1 MSEEKLTVAE
11 LLARRQKEGAP
22 SEPPRRRRRRSLE
35 DGGVSVQELTGS
47 IPRVKAGE
55 PRRGAHAL
63 SNADDGQTTTSDL
76 LADEAATNATEEA
89 QATEPEAEAPEHSEA
104 VAESVIVAE
113 EADSSEHE
121 VQAEAEAEAAAQE
134 EEEPELIEADTEVAD
149 AEVADAEVAG
159 VEADEVAEEPAAP
172 AVPVAPATPQQE
184 QAAPSTPTTQ
194 PAASAVPL
202 AIPMEPRPVMVNSER
217 SEITYTFTELRDM
230 ADESQQIGEPGPV
243 ARAVLTGSNAY
254 DDRPTASIPVVQ
266 DNVDE
271 ASETSAESDD
281 VDGEQLAESET
292 TEAPEEQTHVLPQVE
307 EADAV
312 GETEAAQETDT
323 FEATDA
329 DADTGAASE
338 AAVAT
343 AVAPEVA
350 QPEDV
355 QAETT
360 PTQVAADEKQ
370 SEPRDVVKREES
382 KSSKGKV
389 AARDG
394 YAEDNSLS
402 VPLLLIQVFVGL
414 IAGALVFL
422 GFTMA
427 WSSLPKIVVVIM
439 ALVVAGGFAG
449 MANYLRREKD
459 KLTPIL
465 AGLVGLALTFGPWIL
480 FQL

>member
-35 DGGVSVQELTGS
+35 EGGVSVQELTGS
-47 IPRVKAGE
+47 IPRVKADE

-63 SNADDGQTTTSDL
+63 SNADDDQTTTSDL
-76 LADEAATNATEEA
+76 LADEAAANAADEA
-89 QATEPEAEAPEHSEA
+89 QATEPEVEAPEHSEA
-104 VAESVIVAE
+104 VAESVVVAE
-113 EADSSEHE
+113 GADSSEHE

-134 EEEPELIEADTEVAD
+134 EEESELAEAD
-149 AEVADAEVAG
+149 AEVADAEVAEVEADD
-159 VEADEVAEEPAAP
+159 VEADEVAEVAEEPVAPVAPAAPQQEQAAQSTPTAQPAAP
-172 AVPVAPATPQQE
+172 AVP
-184 QAAPSTPTTQ
+184 
-194 PAASAVPL
+194 L
-202 AIPMEPRPVMVNSER
+202 AIPIEPRPVMVNSER

-230 ADESQQIGEPGPV
+230 ADESQQLGEPGPV

-271 ASETSAESDD
+271 SSEASAESDD
-281 VDGEQLAESET
+281 VDGEQLAE
-292 TEAPEEQTHVLPQVE
+292 A
-307 EADAV
+307 
-312 GETEAAQETDT
+312 EAAQETAT
-323 FEATDA
+323 FEAADA
-329 DADTGAASE
+329 DADTGAASK
-338 AAVAT
+338 AAVAA

-350 QPEDV
+350 QAEGAQADIEQTEDAPAEAAQV
-355 QAETT
+355 ETT
-360 PTQVAADEKQ
+360 PTQAAADEKQ
-370 SEPRDVVKREES
+370 AEPRDVVKREES
-382 KSSKGKV
+382 KSSKGKAV
-389 AARDG
+389 ARDG

>member
-35 DGGVSVQELTGS
+35 EGGVSVQELTGS
-47 IPRVKAGE
+47 IPRVKADE

-63 SNADDGQTTTSDL
+63 SNADDDQTTTSDL
-76 LADEAATNATEEA
+76 LADEAAANAAEEA
-89 QATEPEAEAPEHSEA
+89 QATEPEVEAPEHSEA
-104 VAESVIVAE
+104 VAESVVVAE
-113 EADSSEHE
+113 GADSSEHE
-121 VQAEAEAEAAAQE
+121 VQAEAEAEA
-134 EEEPELIEADTEVAD
+134 DEVA
-149 AEVADAEVAG
+149 
-159 VEADEVAEEPAAP
+159 EVAEEPVA
-172 AVPVAPATPQQE
+172 PVAPAAPQQE
-184 QAAPSTPTTQ
+184 QAAQSTPTAQ
-194 PAASAVPL
+194 PAAPAVPL

-266 DNVDE
+266 DKVDE
-271 ASETSAESDD
+271 ASEASVETDG
-281 VDGEQLAESET
+281 VDGEQLAE
-292 TEAPEEQTHVLPQVE
+292 A
-307 EADAV
+307 
-312 GETEAAQETDT
+312 EAAQETAT
-323 FEATDA
+323 FEAVDA
-329 DADTGAASE
+329 DADTGAASK
-338 AAVAT
+338 AAVAA

-350 QPEDV
+350 QAEDA
-355 QAETT
+355 QADIEQAEDAPAEAAQVETT
-360 PTQVAADEKQ
+360 PTQAAADEKQ

-382 KSSKGKV
+382 KSSKGKAV
-389 AARDG
+389 ARDG

>member
-35 DGGVSVQELTGS
+35 EGGVSVQELTGS
-47 IPRVKAGE
+47 IPRVKADE

-63 SNADDGQTTTSDL
+63 SNADDDQTTTSDL
-76 LADEAATNATEEA
+76 LADEAAANAAEEA
-89 QATEPEAEAPEHSEA
+89 QATEPEVEAPEHSEA
-104 VAESVIVAE
+104 VAESVVVAE
-113 EADSSEHE
+113 GADSSEHE
-121 VQAEAEAEAAAQE
+121 VQAEAEAEA
-134 EEEPELIEADTEVAD
+134 DEVA
-149 AEVADAEVAG
+149 
-159 VEADEVAEEPAAP
+159 EVAEEPVA
-172 AVPVAPATPQQE
+172 PVAPAAPQQE
-184 QAAPSTPTTQ
+184 QAAQSTPTAQ
-194 PAASAVPL
+194 PAAPAVPL

-266 DNVDE
+266 DKVDE
-271 ASETSAESDD
+271 ASEASVETDG
-281 VDGEQLAESET
+281 VDGEQLAE
-292 TEAPEEQTHVLPQVE
+292 A
-307 EADAV
+307 
-312 GETEAAQETDT
+312 EAAQETAT
-323 FEATDA
+323 FEAVDA
-329 DADTGAASE
+329 DADTGAASK
-338 AAVAT
+338 AAVAA

-350 QPEDV
+350 QAEGAQADIEQTEDAPAEAAQV
-355 QAETT
+355 ETT
-360 PTQVAADEKQ
+360 PTQAAADEKQ

-382 KSSKGKV
+382 KNSTGKAV
-389 AARDG
+389 ARDG

>member
-35 DGGVSVQELTGS
+35 EGGVSVQELTGS
-47 IPRVKAGE
+47 IPRVKADE

-63 SNADDGQTTTSDL
+63 SNADDDQTTTSDL
-76 LADEAATNATEEA
+76 LADEAAANAADEA
-89 QATEPEAEAPEHSEA
+89 QATEPEVEAPEHSEA
-104 VAESVIVAE
+104 VAESVVVAE
-113 EADSSEHE
+113 GADSSEHE

-134 EEEPELIEADTEVAD
+134 EEESEVAEAD
-149 AEVADAEVAG
+149 AEVADAEVAEAE
-159 VEADEVAEEPAAP
+159 VAEAEADEVTEVAEEPAAP
-172 AVPVAPATPQQE
+172 VAPAAPQQE
-184 QAAPSTPTTQ
+184 QAAQSTPTAQ
-194 PAASAVPL
+194 PAAPAVPL

-230 ADESQQIGEPGPV
+230 ADESQQLGEPGPV

-266 DNVDE
+266 DKVDE
-271 ASETSAESDD
+271 ASEASVETDG
-281 VDGEQLAESET
+281 VDGEQFAE
-292 TEAPEEQTHVLPQVE
+292 A
-307 EADAV
+307 
-312 GETEAAQETDT
+312 EAAQETAT
-323 FEATDA
+323 FEAADA
-329 DADTGAASE
+329 DADTGAASK
-338 AAVAT
+338 AAVAA

-350 QPEDV
+350 QAEDA
-355 QAETT
+355 QADIEQAEDAPAEAAQVETT
-360 PTQVAADEKQ
+360 PTQAAADEKQ
-370 SEPRDVVKREES
+370 AEPRDVVKREES
-382 KSSKGKV
+382 KSSKGKAV
-389 AARDG
+389 ARDG

>member
-35 DGGVSVQELTGS
+35 EGGVSVQELTGS
-47 IPRVKAGE
+47 IPRVKADE

-63 SNADDGQTTTSDL
+63 SNADDDQTTASDL
-76 LADEAATNATEEA
+76 LADEAAANAAEEA
-89 QATEPEAEAPEHSEA
+89 QATEPETEAPEQPETA
-104 VAESVIVAE
+104 AESEVVVE
-113 EADSSEHE
+113 EPDSSEPE
-121 VQAEAEAEAAAQE
+121 VQAEAEAEAAVRE
-134 EEEPELIEADTEVAD
+134 EDEPELIEADTEVAD
-149 AEVADAEVAG
+149 AEVADAEVAD

-172 AVPVAPATPQQE
+172 AVPVAPVTPQQE

-194 PAASAVPL
+194 PAATAVPL

-266 DNVDE
+266 DNLGEAPESSEVPEASVESDDTDTDTDTAA
-271 ASETSAESDD
+271 ASET
-281 VDGEQLAESET
+281 
-292 TEAPEEQTHVLPQVE
+292 
-307 EADAV
+307 
-312 GETEAAQETDT
+312 
-323 FEATDA
+323 
-329 DADTGAASE
+329 
-338 AAVAT
+338 AVAA

-350 QPEDV
+350 QAEGAPSDAEQAEDV
-355 QAETT
+355 PSETTPAETT

-370 SEPRDVVKREES
+370 SEPRDVVKREKP

-439 ALVVAGGFAG
+439 ALVVTGGFAG
-449 MANYLRREKD
+449 IANYVRREKD
-459 KLTPIL
+459 KLTPVL
-465 AGLVGLALTFGPWIL
+465 AGLVGLALTFGPWII

>member
-35 DGGVSVQELTGS
+35 EGGVSVQELTGS
-47 IPRVKAGE
+47 IPRVKADE

-63 SNADDGQTTTSDL
+63 SNADDDQTTTSDL
-76 LADEAATNATEEA
+76 LADEAAANAAEEA
-89 QATEPEAEAPEHSEA
+89 QATEPEVEAPEHSEA
-104 VAESVIVAE
+104 VAEPVVVAE
-113 EADSSEHE
+113 GADSSEHE
-121 VQAEAEAEAAAQE
+121 VQAEAEAEA
-134 EEEPELIEADTEVAD
+134 DEVA
-149 AEVADAEVAG
+149 
-159 VEADEVAEEPAAP
+159 EVAEEPVA
-172 AVPVAPATPQQE
+172 PVAPAAPQQE
-184 QAAPSTPTTQ
+184 QAAQSTPTAQ
-194 PAASAVPL
+194 PAAPAVPL

-230 ADESQQIGEPGPV
+230 ADESQQLGEPGPV

-271 ASETSAESDD
+271 ESEASAESDD
-281 VDGEQLAESET
+281 VDGEQFAE
-292 TEAPEEQTHVLPQVE
+292 A
-307 EADAV
+307 
-312 GETEAAQETDT
+312 EAAQETAT
-323 FEATDA
+323 FEAADA
-329 DADTGAASE
+329 DADTGAASK
-338 AAVAT
+338 AAVAA

-350 QPEDV
+350 QAEDA
-355 QAETT
+355 QADIEQAEDAPTEAAQVETT
-360 PTQVAADEKQ
+360 PTQAAADEKQ
-370 SEPRDVVKREES
+370 AEPRDVVKREES
-382 KSSKGKV
+382 KSSKGKAV
-389 AARDG
+389 ARDG

>member
-35 DGGVSVQELTGS
+35 EGGVSVQELTGS
-47 IPRVKAGE
+47 IPRVKADE

-63 SNADDGQTTTSDL
+63 SNADDDQTTTSDL
-76 LADEAATNATEEA
+76 LADEAAANAAEEA
-89 QATEPEAEAPEHSEA
+89 QATEPEVEAPEHSEA
-104 VAESVIVAE
+104 VAESVVVAE
-113 EADSSEHE
+113 GADSSEHE
-121 VQAEAEAEAAAQE
+121 VQAEAEAEA
-134 EEEPELIEADTEVAD
+134 D
-149 AEVADAEVAG
+149 EVAG
-159 VEADEVAEEPAAP
+159 VAEEPAAP
-172 AVPVAPATPQQE
+172 VAPAAPQQE
-184 QAAPSTPTTQ
+184 QAAQSTPTAQ
-194 PAASAVPL
+194 PAAPAVPL

-230 ADESQQIGEPGPV
+230 ADESQQLGEPGPV

-271 ASETSAESDD
+271 SSEASAESDD
-281 VDGEQLAESET
+281 VDGEQLAE
-292 TEAPEEQTHVLPQVE
+292 A
-307 EADAV
+307 
-312 GETEAAQETDT
+312 EAAQETAT
-323 FEATDA
+323 FEAADA
-329 DADTGAASE
+329 DADTGAASK
-338 AAVAT
+338 AAVAA

-350 QPEDV
+350 QAEGAQADIEQTEDAPAEAAQV
-355 QAETT
+355 ETT
-360 PTQVAADEKQ
+360 PTQAAADEKQ
-370 SEPRDVVKREES
+370 AEPRDVVKREES
-382 KSSKGKV
+382 KSSKGKAV
-389 AARDG
+389 ARDG

>member
-35 DGGVSVQELTGS
+35 EGGVSVQELTGS

-76 LADEAATNATEEA
+76 LADEAATNGTEEA
-89 QATEPEAEAPEHSEA
+89 RASEPEAEAPEHSEA

-121 VQAEAEAEAAAQE
+121 VQAEAEAE
-134 EEEPELIEADTEVAD
+134 V
-149 AEVADAEVAG
+149 
-159 VEADEVAEEPAAP
+159 

-184 QAAPSTPTTQ
+184 QAAPSMPTTQ
-194 PAASAVPL
+194 PAATAVPL

-266 DNVDE
+266 GNVDE
-271 ASETSAESDD
+271 EAEASAESDD

-307 EADAV
+307 EVDAV

-323 FEATDA
+323 FEAADA

-338 AAVAT
+338 SAVAA

-370 SEPRDVVKREES
+370 PKPRDVVKREEP

>member
-35 DGGVSVQELTGS
+35 EGGVSVQELTGS
-47 IPRVKAGE
+47 IPRVKADE

-63 SNADDGQTTTSDL
+63 SNADDDQTTTSDL
-76 LADEAATNATEEA
+76 LADEAAANATDEA
-89 QATEPEAEAPEHSEA
+89 QATEPEVEAPELSEA
-104 VAESVIVAE
+104 VAEPVVVAE
-113 EADSSEHE
+113 GADSSEHE

-134 EEEPELIEADTEVAD
+134 EGESELPEADAEVAG
-149 AEVADAEVAG
+149 AEVADAEVAEAEADD
-159 VEADEVAEEPAAP
+159 VEADEVAGVAEEPAAP
-172 AVPVAPATPQQE
+172 VAPAAPQQE
-184 QAAPSTPTTQ
+184 QAAQSTPTAQ
-194 PAASAVPL
+194 PAAPAVPL

-230 ADESQQIGEPGPV
+230 ADESQQLGEPGPV

-271 ASETSAESDD
+271 SSEASAESDD
-281 VDGEQLAESET
+281 VDGEQLAE
-292 TEAPEEQTHVLPQVE
+292 A
-307 EADAV
+307 
-312 GETEAAQETDT
+312 EAAQETAT
-323 FEATDA
+323 FEAADA
-329 DADTGAASE
+329 DADTGAASK
-338 AAVAT
+338 AAVAA

-350 QPEDV
+350 QAEGAQADIEQTEDAPAEAAQV
-355 QAETT
+355 ETT
-360 PTQVAADEKQ
+360 PTQAAADEKQ
-370 SEPRDVVKREES
+370 AEPRDVVKREES
-382 KSSKGKV
+382 KSSKGKAV
-389 AARDG
+389 ARDG

>member
-134 EEEPELIEADTEVAD
+134 EEEPELVEADTEVAE
-149 AEVADAEVAG
+149 A
-159 VEADEVAEEPAAP
+159 EADEVAEEPAAP

-194 PAASAVPL
+194 PAAPAVPL

-292 TEAPEEQTHVLPQVE
+292 TEASEEQTHVLPQVE

-312 GETEAAQETDT
+312 GETEAAQETDI

-338 AAVAT
+338 AAVAA

>member
-35 DGGVSVQELTGS
+35 EGGVSVQELTGS

-76 LADEAATNATEEA
+76 LADEAATNGTEEA
-89 QATEPEAEAPEHSEA
+89 RASEPEAEAPEHSEA

-121 VQAEAEAEAAAQE
+121 VQAEAEAEAAAPE
-134 EEEPELIEADTEVAD
+134 EDEPELIEAD
-149 AEVADAEVAG
+149 AEVAD

-194 PAASAVPL
+194 PAATAVPL

-266 DNVDE
+266 GSVDE
-271 ASETSAESDD
+271 EAAASAESDD
-281 VDGEQLAESET
+281 VDGEQLAGAET
-292 TEAPEEQTHVLPQVE
+292 TEAPEEQTRVLPQVE

-323 FEATDA
+323 FEAADA

-338 AAVAT
+338 AAVAA
-343 AVAPEVA
+343 AVTPEVA

-370 SEPRDVVKREES
+370 SEPRDVVKREEP

-439 ALVVAGGFAG
+439 ALVVSGGFAG

>member
-35 DGGVSVQELTGS
+35 EGGVSVQELTGS
-47 IPRVKAGE
+47 IPRVKADE

-63 SNADDGQTTTSDL
+63 SNADDDQTTTSDL
-76 LADEAATNATEEA
+76 LADEAAANAADEA
-89 QATEPEAEAPEHSEA
+89 QATEPEVEAPEHSEA
-104 VAESVIVAE
+104 VAEPVVVAE
-113 EADSSEHE
+113 GADSSEHE

-134 EEEPELIEADTEVAD
+134 EEESELAEAEADDVEADEV
-149 AEVADAEVAG
+149 AEVA
-159 VEADEVAEEPAAP
+159 EVAEEPAAP
-172 AVPVAPATPQQE
+172 VAPAAPQQE
-184 QAAPSTPTTQ
+184 QAAQSTPTAQ
-194 PAASAVPL
+194 PAAPAVPL

-230 ADESQQIGEPGPV
+230 ADESQQLGEPGPV

-266 DNVDE
+266 DKVDE
-271 ASETSAESDD
+271 ASEASVETDG
-281 VDGEQLAESET
+281 VDGEQFAE
-292 TEAPEEQTHVLPQVE
+292 A
-307 EADAV
+307 
-312 GETEAAQETDT
+312 EAAQETAT
-323 FEATDA
+323 FEAADA
-329 DADTGAASE
+329 DADTGAASK
-338 AAVAT
+338 AAVAA

-350 QPEDV
+350 QAEDA
-355 QAETT
+355 QADIEQAEDAPAEAAQVETT
-360 PTQVAADEKQ
+360 PTQAAADEKQ
-370 SEPRDVVKREES
+370 AEPRDVVKREES
-382 KSSKGKV
+382 KSSKGKAV
-389 AARDG
+389 ARDG

>member
-35 DGGVSVQELTGS
+35 EGGVSVQELTGS
-47 IPRVKAGE
+47 IPRVKADE

-63 SNADDGQTTTSDL
+63 SNADDDQTTTSDL
-76 LADEAATNATEEA
+76 LADEAAANAAEEA
-89 QATEPEAEAPEHSEA
+89 QATEPEVEAPELSEA
-104 VAESVIVAE
+104 VAEPVVVAE
-113 EADSSEHE
+113 GADSSEHE
-121 VQAEAEAEAAAQE
+121 VQAEAEAEA
-134 EEEPELIEADTEVAD
+134 DEVA
-149 AEVADAEVAG
+149 
-159 VEADEVAEEPAAP
+159 EVAEEPVA
-172 AVPVAPATPQQE
+172 PVAPAVPQQE
-184 QAAPSTPTTQ
+184 QAAQSTPTAQ
-194 PAASAVPL
+194 PAAPAVPL

-230 ADESQQIGEPGPV
+230 ADESQQLGEPGPV

-271 ASETSAESDD
+271 ESEASAESDD
-281 VDGEQLAESET
+281 VDGEQFAE
-292 TEAPEEQTHVLPQVE
+292 A
-307 EADAV
+307 
-312 GETEAAQETDT
+312 EAAQETAT
-323 FEATDA
+323 FEAADA
-329 DADTGAASE
+329 DADTGAASK
-338 AAVAT
+338 AAVAA

-350 QPEDV
+350 QAEDAQADIEQAEDAPTEAA

-370 SEPRDVVKREES
+370 SEPRDVVKREEP

-402 VPLLLIQVFVGL
+402 VPLLLVQVFVGL

>member
-89 QATEPEAEAPEHSEA
+89 QATEPESEAPEHSEA

-113 EADSSEHE
+113 EVDSSEHE

-149 AEVADAEVAG
+149 AEVADAEVAEVEVADAEVAE
-159 VEADEVAEEPAAP
+159 VEADEVAEEP

-194 PAASAVPL
+194 PAAPEVPL

-271 ASETSAESDD
+271 EAEASAESDV

-338 AAVAT
+338 AAVAA

-350 QPEDV
+350 QPEDA
-355 QAETT
+355 QAATT

-382 KSSKGKV
+382 KSSKSKV

-414 IAGALVFL
+414 IACLL
-422 GFTMA
+422 YT
-427 WSSLPKIVVVIM
+427 SPSP
-439 ALVVAGGFAG
+439 
-449 MANYLRREKD
+449 RD
-459 KLTPIL
+459 
-465 AGLVGLALTFGPWIL
+465 
-480 FQL
+480 

>member
-35 DGGVSVQELTGS
+35 EGGVSVQELTGS

-76 LADEAATNATEEA
+76 LADEAATNGTEEA
-89 QATEPEAEAPEHSEA
+89 RASEPEAEAPEHSEA

-121 VQAEAEAEAAAQE
+121 VQAEVEAEAAA
-134 EEEPELIEADTEVAD
+134 
-149 AEVADAEVAG
+149 
-159 VEADEVAEEPAAP
+159 
-172 AVPVAPATPQQE
+172 PVAPATPQQE
-184 QAAPSTPTTQ
+184 QAAPSMPTTQ
-194 PAASAVPL
+194 PAAPAVPL

-266 DNVDE
+266 DSVDE
-271 ASETSAESDD
+271 EAAASAESDD

-292 TEAPEEQTHVLPQVE
+292 TEAPEEKTRVLPQVE

-338 AAVAT
+338 AAAAA

-355 QAETT
+355 GAKTT

-370 SEPRDVVKREES
+370 SEPQDVVKREKP

-402 VPLLLIQVFVGL
+402 VPLLLVQVFVGL

-439 ALVVAGGFAG
+439 ALVVAGSFAG

>member
-134 EEEPELIEADTEVAD
+134 EEEPELIEADAEVAD
-149 AEVADAEVAG
+149 AEVADAEVAE
-159 VEADEVAEEPAAP
+159 VEAGEVAEEPAAP

-194 PAASAVPL
+194 PAAPAVPL

-271 ASETSAESDD
+271 ASEASAESDD
-281 VDGEQLAESET
+281 VDGDQLSESET
-292 TEAPEEQTHVLPQVE
+292 TEASEEQTHVLPQVE

-338 AAVAT
+338 AAVAA

>member
-35 DGGVSVQELTGS
+35 EGGVSVQELTGS

-76 LADEAATNATEEA
+76 LADEAATNGTEEA
-89 QATEPEAEAPEHSEA
+89 RASEPEAEAPEHSEA

-121 VQAEAEAEAAAQE
+121 VQAEAEAEVAAQE
-134 EEEPELIEADTEVAD
+134 EEELESIEADTEVAD
-149 AEVADAEVAG
+149 AEVADAEVAD
-159 VEADEVAEEPAAP
+159 VEADEVAEEP

-184 QAAPSTPTTQ
+184 QAAPSMPTTQ
-194 PAASAVPL
+194 PAATAVPL

-266 DNVDE
+266 DSVDE
-271 ASETSAESDD
+271 EAAASAESDD

-292 TEAPEEQTHVLPQVE
+292 TEAPEEQTRVLPQVE
-307 EADAV
+307 EADAA

-323 FEATDA
+323 FEAADA

-338 AAVAT
+338 AAVAA

-370 SEPRDVVKREES
+370 SEPRDVVKREEP

-402 VPLLLIQVFVGL
+402 VPLLLVQVFVGL

>member
-113 EADSSEHE
+113 EADSSELE
-121 VQAEAEAEAAAQE
+121 VQAEAEAEAAARE

-149 AEVADAEVAG
+149 TEVAEA
-159 VEADEVAEEPAAP
+159 EADEVAEEP

-194 PAASAVPL
+194 PAAPAVPL

-323 FEATDA
+323 FEAIDA

-338 AAVAT
+338 TAVAA

-422 GFTMA
+422 GFTLA

>member
-22 SEPPRRRRRRSLE
+22 SEPPRLRRRRSLE
-35 DGGVSVQELTGS
+35 EGGVSVQELTGS

-76 LADEAATNATEEA
+76 LADEAATNGTEEA
-89 QATEPEAEAPEHSEA
+89 RASEPEAEAPEHSEA

-121 VQAEAEAEAAAQE
+121 VQAEAEAEAAAPE
-134 EEEPELIEADTEVAD
+134 EDEPELIEAD
-149 AEVADAEVAG
+149 AEVAD

-194 PAASAVPL
+194 PAATAVPL

-266 DNVDE
+266 GSVDE
-271 ASETSAESDD
+271 EAAASAESDD
-281 VDGEQLAESET
+281 VDGEQLAEAET
-292 TEAPEEQTHVLPQVE
+292 TEAPEEQTRVLPQVE

-323 FEATDA
+323 FEAADA

-338 AAVAT
+338 AAVAA
-343 AVAPEVA
+343 AVTPEVA

-370 SEPRDVVKREES
+370 SEPRDVVKREEP

-439 ALVVAGGFAG
+439 ALVVSGGFAG

>member
-35 DGGVSVQELTGS
+35 EGGVSVQELTGS

-76 LADEAATNATEEA
+76 LADEAATNGTEEA
-89 QATEPEAEAPEHSEA
+89 RASEPEAEAPEHSEA

-121 VQAEAEAEAAAQE
+121 VQAEAEAEAAAPE
-134 EEEPELIEADTEVAD
+134 EDEPELIEAD
-149 AEVADAEVAG
+149 AEVAD

-194 PAASAVPL
+194 PAATAVPL

-266 DNVDE
+266 GSVDE
-271 ASETSAESDD
+271 EAAASAESDD
-281 VDGEQLAESET
+281 VDGEQLAEAET
-292 TEAPEEQTHVLPQVE
+292 TEAPEEQTRVLPQVE

-312 GETEAAQETDT
+312 GETEAVQETDT
-323 FEATDA
+323 FEAADA

-338 AAVAT
+338 AAVAA
-343 AVAPEVA
+343 AVTPEVA

-370 SEPRDVVKREES
+370 SEPRDVVKREEP

-439 ALVVAGGFAG
+439 ALVVSGGFAG

>member
-35 DGGVSVQELTGS
+35 EGGVSVQELTGS
-47 IPRVKAGE
+47 IPRVKADE

-63 SNADDGQTTTSDL
+63 SNADDDQTTTSDL
-76 LADEAATNATEEA
+76 LADEAAANAADEA
-89 QATEPEAEAPEHSEA
+89 QATEPEVEAPEHSEA
-104 VAESVIVAE
+104 VAEPVVVAE
-113 EADSSEHE
+113 GADSSEHE
-121 VQAEAEAEAAAQE
+121 VQAEAEAEA
-134 EEEPELIEADTEVAD
+134 DEVA
-149 AEVADAEVAG
+149 
-159 VEADEVAEEPAAP
+159 EVAEEPAAP
-172 AVPVAPATPQQE
+172 VAPAAPQQE
-184 QAAPSTPTTQ
+184 QAAQSTPTAQ
-194 PAASAVPL
+194 PAAPAVPL

-266 DNVDE
+266 DKVDE
-271 ASETSAESDD
+271 ASEASVETDG
-281 VDGEQLAESET
+281 VDGEQLAE
-292 TEAPEEQTHVLPQVE
+292 A
-307 EADAV
+307 
-312 GETEAAQETDT
+312 EAAQETAT
-323 FEATDA
+323 FEAVDA
-329 DADTGAASE
+329 DADTGAASK
-338 AAVAT
+338 AAVAA

-350 QPEDV
+350 QAEDA
-355 QAETT
+355 QADIEQAEDAPAEAAQVETT
-360 PTQVAADEKQ
+360 PTQAAADEKQ
-370 SEPRDVVKREES
+370 AEPRDVVKREES
-382 KSSKGKV
+382 KSSKGKAV
-389 AARDG
+389 ARDG

>member
-35 DGGVSVQELTGS
+35 EGGVSVQELTGS
-47 IPRVKAGE
+47 IPRVKADE

-63 SNADDGQTTTSDL
+63 SNADDDQTTTSDL
-76 LADEAATNATEEA
+76 LADEAAANAADEA
-89 QATEPEAEAPEHSEA
+89 QATEPEVEAPEHSEA
-104 VAESVIVAE
+104 VAESVVVAE
-113 EADSSEHE
+113 GADSSEHE
-121 VQAEAEAEAAAQE
+121 VQAEAEAEA
-134 EEEPELIEADTEVAD
+134 D
-149 AEVADAEVAG
+149 EVAG
-159 VEADEVAEEPAAP
+159 VAEEPAAP
-172 AVPVAPATPQQE
+172 VAPAAPQQE
-184 QAAPSTPTTQ
+184 QAAQSTPTAQ
-194 PAASAVPL
+194 PAAPAVPL

-271 ASETSAESDD
+271 SSEASAESDD
-281 VDGEQLAESET
+281 VDGEQLAE
-292 TEAPEEQTHVLPQVE
+292 A
-307 EADAV
+307 
-312 GETEAAQETDT
+312 EAAQETAT
-323 FEATDA
+323 FEAADA
-329 DADTGAASE
+329 DADTGAASK
-338 AAVAT
+338 AAVAA

-350 QPEDV
+350 QAEGAQADIEQTEDAPAEAAQV
-355 QAETT
+355 ETT
-360 PTQVAADEKQ
+360 PTQAAADEKQ
-370 SEPRDVVKREES
+370 AEPRDVVKREES
-382 KSSKGKV
+382 KSSKGKAV
-389 AARDG
+389 ARDG

>member
-134 EEEPELIEADTEVAD
+134 EEPELIEADTEVAD
-149 AEVADAEVAG
+149 

-172 AVPVAPATPQQE
+172 AVPVAPVTPQQE

-194 PAASAVPL
+194 PAAPAVPL

-271 ASETSAESDD
+271 ASEASAESDD
-281 VDGEQLAESET
+281 VDGDQLAESET
-292 TEAPEEQTHVLPQVE
+292 TEASEEQTHVLPQVE

-338 AAVAT
+338 AAVAA

>member
-35 DGGVSVQELTGS
+35 EGGVSVQELTGS
-47 IPRVKAGE
+47 IPRVKADE

-63 SNADDGQTTTSDL
+63 SNADDDQTTTSDL
-76 LADEAATNATEEA
+76 LADEAAANAADEA
-89 QATEPEAEAPEHSEA
+89 QATEPEVEAPEHSEA
-104 VAESVIVAE
+104 VAESVVVAE
-113 EADSSEHE
+113 GADSSEHE
-121 VQAEAEAEAAAQE
+121 VQAEAEAEA
-134 EEEPELIEADTEVAD
+134 DEVA
-149 AEVADAEVAG
+149 
-159 VEADEVAEEPAAP
+159 EVAEEPVA
-172 AVPVAPATPQQE
+172 PVAPAAPQQE
-184 QAAPSTPTTQ
+184 QAAQSTPTAQ
-194 PAASAVPL
+194 PAAPAVPL

-230 ADESQQIGEPGPV
+230 ADESQQLGEPGPV

-266 DNVDE
+266 DKVDE
-271 ASETSAESDD
+271 ASEASVETDG
-281 VDGEQLAESET
+281 VDGEQFAE
-292 TEAPEEQTHVLPQVE
+292 A
-307 EADAV
+307 
-312 GETEAAQETDT
+312 EAAQETAT
-323 FEATDA
+323 FEAADA
-329 DADTGAASE
+329 DADTGAASK
-338 AAVAT
+338 AAVAA

-350 QPEDV
+350 QAEDT
-355 QAETT
+355 QADIEQAEDAPAEAAQVETT
-360 PTQVAADEKQ
+360 PTQAAADEKQ
-370 SEPRDVVKREES
+370 AEPRDVVKREES
-382 KSSKGKV
+382 KSSKGKAV
-389 AARDG
+389 ARDG